1 MFCVALIAI
10 CWDLY
15 FGAVS
20 KDYARLAC
28 WCDLDALAKSTQGCS
43 VKVLA
48 EGGVLDGFLK
58 PSEFGFDAVAALNF
72 YLSCFVGFDGFTL
85 AGFELGEALL
95 VVVLVLGVM
104 SVVGDGLVDEFG
116 GYLDFTC
123 LL

>member
-58 PSEFGFDAVAALNF
+58 PSEFGFDACAPFNLRRG
-72 YLSCFVGFDGFTL
+72 CFVGVDGFTL

-95 VVVLVLGVM
+95 VVVLVLRMM
-104 SVVGDGLVDEFG
+104 SVVGYGLVNEFG
-116 GYLDFTC
+116 GYLDFTY